1 MITISCINGHQQ
13 ETKPNL
19 TLHILHTTLFILEI
33 DNNYDIRI
41 CKMHKWKFR
50 IMWTAYIWK
59 HVKTK
64 TVGIYA
70 RLADEPDDDRVWKSN
85 WGRVVAAQ
93 SSTHSYIKI
102 FTYQDN
108 HLQRYSHFKIFTYQ
122 DSWILRYSLIKI
134 FTYQDILYPMSRYS
148 HIKISYPIS

>member
-50 IMWTAYIWK
+50 IMWTAYVWK
-59 HVKTK
+59 HGKTK
-64 TVGIYA
+64 TVGIYVW
-70 RLADEPDDDRVWKSN
+70 LPDEPTDDRVWKSN
-85 WGRVVAAQ
+85 WGRVVADQ

-102 FTYQDN
+102 FTYQDI
-108 HLQRYSHFKIFTYQ
+108 HLFCLLFGAKQPTHWLSFMHPAQI
-122 DSWILRYSLIKI
+122 
-134 FTYQDILYPMSRYS
+134 PMSPQALKIYC
-148 HIKISYPIS
+148 HI